1 MRLETAFIECITHHC
16 EGEPRSNLLINKQM
30 HKSVIGSPNPKI
42 WPQCEND
49 RVQCA
54 KFVYDLHSLTVMRLV
69 LFTCLVVWFQKK
81 EAQCV
86 VLP

>member
-1 MRLETAFIECITHHC
+1 MCMLH
-16 EGEPRSNLLINKQM
+16 N
-30 HKSVIGSPNPKI
+30 SVIGSPNPKI